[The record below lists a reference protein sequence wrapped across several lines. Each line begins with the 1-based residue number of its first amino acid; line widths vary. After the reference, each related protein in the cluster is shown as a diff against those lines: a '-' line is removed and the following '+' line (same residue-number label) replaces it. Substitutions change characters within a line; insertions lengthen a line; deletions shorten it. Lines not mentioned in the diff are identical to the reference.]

1 MLLLLVKLCH
11 YILIL
16 FILIAPFINIPAL
29 LVIHIIVSISLL
41 FHWYLDSDVCFL
53 TYLEAYLT
61 GKNVNNGFIYSIISP
76 IYKISKLQVKHIIW
90 TSTILLLFISFH
102 KVIIYLSSCEDKY
115 KCLYNAYK
123 KNNI

>member
-11 YILIL
+11 YILIS

-29 LVIHIIVSISLL
+29 LFIHAMLSMSLL
-41 FHWYLDSDVCFL
+41 FHWYLDSDICFF

-61 GKNVNNGFIYSIISP
+61 GKNVDNGFIYSIVSP
-76 IYKISKLQVKHIIW
+76 VYKISKLQVRQIIW
-90 TSTILLLFISFH
+90 TITILLLFISSH
-102 KVIIYLSSCEDKY
+102 KVILYLSSCGDKY
-115 KCLYNAYK
+115 KCLYNAYN